1 LRERLLAMEMDFEIN
16 AEAIKKIAEA
26 GFDPAFGARP
36 LKRAIQSEIENPLA
50 KKILAGDFHA
60 KDKVV
65 VGFSKEKFTFT
76 KA

>member
-1 LRERLLAMEMDFEIN
+1 
-16 AEAIKKIAEA
+16 
-26 GFDPAFGARP
+26 
-36 LKRAIQSEIENPLA
+36 LA

-60 KDKVV
+60 KDKVE

>member
-1 LRERLLAMEMDFEIN
+1 MEMDFEIN